1 MPQIQVGCV
10 EKGLK
15 KARQKPV
22 SIFINCALGAAGV
35 VVGGILGLVFVS
47 LVCAIF
53 KGAWIAIT
61 GAIKK

>member
-1 MPQIQVGCV
+1 MGCV
-10 EKGLK
+10 AKGLK
-15 KARQKPV
+15 KARQKTV

-47 LVCAIF
+47 LICAIL

-61 GAIKK
+61 EATKK